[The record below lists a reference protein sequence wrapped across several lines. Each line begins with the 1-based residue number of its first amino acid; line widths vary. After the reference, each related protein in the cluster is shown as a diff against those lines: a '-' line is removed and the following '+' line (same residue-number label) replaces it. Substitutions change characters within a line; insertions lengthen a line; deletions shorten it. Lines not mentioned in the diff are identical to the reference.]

1 MATAHDYLRRS
12 RELEVKARRTS
23 SPAIASSYA
32 ELSRKY
38 ERLATHVKEM
48 SDQDLEAMI
57 TRMVRPSRLR
67 E

>member
-1 MATAHDYLRRS
+1 MTTAHDYLRRS
-12 RELEVKARRTS
+12 RALEAKARRTN
-23 SPAIASSYA
+23 SPAIAASCA

-38 ERLATHVKEM
+38 ERLVTHVKEM

>member
-1 MATAHDYLRRS
+1 MRSAQDYLRKS
-12 RELEVKARRTS
+12 RELGAKAQRAS
-23 SPAIASSYA
+23 SPTIAASYA

-57 TRMVRPSRLR
+57 TRMVRPSRLA